1 MSNGLMEASPQPFSP
16 YVYYQGSSIAL
27 KLPKIQEMGK
37 GGGALRYLL
46 GYYIDFNLL
55 VRPPADSEHIHLFLI
70 AHPDSNLSP
79 NTLSMGGGVSSLM
92 AGSQTASSKDA
103 HTNDPITPFKPGPS
117 KS

>member
-1 MSNGLMEASPQPFSP
+1 MSNALMEASPQPFSP

-55 VRPPADSEHIHLFLI
+55 VRPLADSEHIHLFLT

-79 NTLSMGGGVSSLM
+79 NALSMGGGVSSLM
-92 AGSQTASSKDA
+92 VGSQAASAKDA